1 LILSETGL
9 EILLNFTAVRW
20 AECTLR
26 KEGAVMLPC
35 REIKDF
41 TRCADILLNGL
52 VVPLTE
58 EEKRLLKRYI
68 ERIDDK
74 LLANRRHE

>member
-1 LILSETGL
+1 
-9 EILLNFTAVRW
+9 
-20 AECTLR
+20 
-26 KEGAVMLPC
+26 MLPC